1 MAGSIQQ
8 LFDNLAEGLAILSE
22 AGVVRFA
29 NAAFTQALGATLGQQ
44 VSNVL
49 IEQAIRE
56 SAGGYRRLPI
66 RLTVAPATPS
76 PFCRELQAT
85 LLASP
90 FGPGYALVVRNPT
103 MEGRYETVVANLAEL
118 LASAVDEPLKTMQA
132 ELTFFD
138 AYLQEEPDCPDAGAG
153 NLRGTLVR
161 MRSEGDLCIGRLRQL
176 ATFAASF
183 AHAPIVENERIDMMQ
198 FRSALIQRLRPLQQR
213 NRVAMKCVGF
223 DADLPVVYGSMAWL
237 VEALS
242 GYLEYCLHAAPVV
255 IDFEVRL
262 RGFGNFVLIS
272 VESGASYV
280 PPHERNIAFSPFVGA
295 VARRAP
301 SAAREEADVLGL
313 GLPLCKRIVDLH
325 GGHVRL
331 EQDGSQQA
339 FRFEIEL
346 PCGDAAGGR
355 LVDQKGLEQ
364 ARRYAEDMA
373 SMMRRYR
380 NPAQRLKPKGASPE
394 IASQRNDNLE
404 RR

>member
-29 NAAFTQALGATLGQQ
+29 NAAFTQSLGATLGQK

-56 SAGGYRRLPI
+56 CVGGYKKLPI
-66 RLTVAPATPS
+66 RLTVAPAIAS
-76 PFCRELQAT
+76 PFCRELQVT

-118 LASAVDEPLKTMQA
+118 LARAVDEPLKAMQT
-132 ELTFFD
+132 ELALFD
-138 AYLQEEPDCPDAGAG
+138 TYLHEEPDCLATAAVESLHGS
-153 NLRGTLVR
+153 LVR
-161 MRSEGDLCIGRLRQL
+161 IRGEGDLCIGRLRQL
-176 ATFAASF
+176 ATFASSF
-183 AHAPIVENERIDMMQ
+183 AHAPIIDNERIEMME
-198 FRSALIQRLRPLQQR
+198 FRSALIQRLRPLLQR
-213 NRVAMKCVGF
+213 YRVAMKCIGF
-223 DADLPVVYGSMAWL
+223 DADLPVVYGSMPWL
-237 VEALS
+237 VEALA
-242 GYLEYCLHAAPVV
+242 GYLEYSLHAASV
-255 IDFEVRL
+255 IVDFQVRL

-272 VESGASYV
+272 VESGSSYV
-280 PPHERNIAFSPFVGA
+280 LPHERKFAFSPFVGA
-295 VARRAP
+295 VRRAP
-301 SAAREEADVLGL
+301 GAATEQVDVLGL

-331 EQDGSQQA
+331 EQEGSQQA

-346 PCGDAAGGR
+346 PCGDAAGNR
-355 LVDQKGLEQ
+355 QIDQMGLEQ

-373 SMMRRYR
+373 SMVRRYR
-380 NPAQRLKPKGASPE
+380 SPAERLKPKGASSD
-394 IASQRNDNLE
+394 IASQRNENLGDS
-404 RR
+404 